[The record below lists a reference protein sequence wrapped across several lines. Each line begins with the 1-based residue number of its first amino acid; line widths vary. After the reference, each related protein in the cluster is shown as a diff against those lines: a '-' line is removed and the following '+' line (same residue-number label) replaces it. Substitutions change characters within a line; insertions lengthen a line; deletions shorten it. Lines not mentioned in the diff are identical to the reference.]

1 MKKIIWG
8 IFTLLLINLTISA
21 AELKAKEIAVEAAK
35 KENATASVEYIKS
48 VLPKITV
55 NSEKRAA
62 YILLGTIQEQMADY
76 PSACSSYAA
85 AAGIAG
91 GDAEGMPKK
100 SNEQLVL
107 DAVRCALSS
116 GDFQTAD
123 SYLNSSVRNSKN
135 ERIQS
140 YIKLYTQWSALC
152 KANTTDDLQE
162 PIILL
167 QAYLKVA
174 SMKEVQPAILLTLWY
189 VTGDNSYSVQL
200 SEKFPKSV
208 EASIVKGDVQLL
220 PSPFWFFVPK
230 SGEVEMGSG
239 SYSSGVT
246 EIETPAPAKAET
258 KTASAT
264 SEKKES
270 KVTKLQ
276 LGLFK
281 TESNAKLLVEELKKK
296 GFTCYITPETRASGT
311 TYYIVTTNEN
321 EKGSVADE
329 LRSAGYDCYVI
340 E

>member
-1 MKKIIWG
+1 MKKIISG
-8 IFTLLLINLTISA
+8 IFTLVLLNISLYA
-21 AELKAKEIAVEAAK
+21 AEYKAKEIAQEAAK
-35 KENATASVEYIKS
+35 KENASESVEYIKS
-48 VLPKITV
+48 VLPKISI
-55 NSEKRAA
+55 NSEKRST

-76 PSACSSYAA
+76 SDASASYAA
-85 AAGIAG
+85 AAGITG

-140 YIKLYTQWSALC
+140 YIKLYTQWSSLC
-152 KANTTDDLQE
+152 KANSIDDLQE

-167 QAYLKVA
+167 QAYLKVD
-174 SMKEVQPAILLTLWY
+174 SMKDIQPAILLTLWY
-189 VTGDNSYSVQL
+189 VTGDDSYSVQL

-239 SYSSGVT
+239 SYSSDVT
-246 EIETPAPAKAET
+246 EIETST
-258 KTASAT
+258 
-264 SEKKES
+264 EKKDS
-270 KVTKLQ
+270 KTTKLQ

-321 EKGSVADE
+321 EKGTVADE